1 MLGED
6 RLDNLEKI
14 LPPLF
19 LKSFQVSSRK
29 TVLDERCQ
37 EDIEIIIKR
46 YYQNVYRSSF
56 FLLYISP
63 PKLTASNF
71 LRSDTCRNSLFSLS
85 REKRKK
91 TCSFAQE
98 SYPRI
103 ASREER
109 GELLVQTEVW
119 EGGRV
124 QRSAPW
130 KRILWRRTT
139 NIETK

>member
-56 FLLYISP
+56 FLLYISSP
-63 PKLTASNF
+63 N
-71 LRSDTCRNSLFSLS
+71 
-85 REKRKK
+85 
-91 TCSFAQE
+91 
-98 SYPRI
+98 
-103 ASREER
+103 
-109 GELLVQTEVW
+109 
-119 EGGRV
+119 
-124 QRSAPW
+124 
-130 KRILWRRTT
+130 
-139 NIETK
+139 